1 MYVFIYIFIDI
12 WVCICMYIYLCAF
25 RLNRADYSD
34 FPLIVLYKSAS
45 SGSENMSYIFDI
57 SIKHLFG
64 LS

>member
-1 MYVFIYIFIDI
+1 
-12 WVCICMYIYLCAF
+12 MYIYLCAF